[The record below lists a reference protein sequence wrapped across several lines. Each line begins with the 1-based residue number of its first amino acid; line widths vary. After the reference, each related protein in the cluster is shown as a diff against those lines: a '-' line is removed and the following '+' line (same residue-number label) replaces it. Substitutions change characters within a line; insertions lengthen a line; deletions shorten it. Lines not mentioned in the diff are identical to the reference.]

1 MTGPLRTGL
10 LRTGLVG
17 QVKLEQFRS
26 CTVKSGLV
34 KLGQVKSGQVKMH
47 LRIEFDSGVGPITG
61 SALHN
66 TPKLVGFYMGYY
78 IVYNPNDNT
87 TSTL

>member
-1 MTGPLRTGL
+1 
-10 LRTGLVG
+10 
-17 QVKLEQFRS
+17 
-26 CTVKSGLV
+26 
-34 KLGQVKSGQVKMH
+34 MH

-87 TSTL
+87 TSTLQLGWTCANPTHHPTLPQKLKGGRQETQANIY